1 MKKTT
6 VNFTNEIYYELQKE
20 SEKKNKTKTDII
32 NIALQNYF
40 EKNSIELT
48 KLNIES
54 LIKEAIKNITTDEK
68 FINDLQIQIAKLF
81 AKK

>member
-54 LIKEAIKNITTDEK
+54 LIKEAVKNITTDEK